1 VLVLDAAELGVERLL
16 LTAVAPRMVA
26 VVAPD
31 EQPNDTPSL
40 LSVLRRASALVIR
53 RESNGGGGRVVP
65 LNSGSRKTAPAGR
78 AGL

>member
-1 VLVLDAAELGVERLL
+1 VLHASELGVERLL

-31 EQPNDTPSL
+31 EQPSDNPSL

-53 RESNGGGGRVVP
+53 RERNGGGGGRVVP
-65 LNSGSRKTAPAGR
+65 LNGGNRKTLPASW
-78 AGL
+78 AAT